1 MRVLAKKIFFFGAK
15 ITRDFFV
22 KTQKYT
28 YEFSHLT
35 IFLWNYRI
43 MNAEDKD
50 DAGSIEEDFY
60 VCFKLIF
67 GAKITRNFSRQN
79 TKVHLQI

>member
-1 MRVLAKKIFFFGAK
+1 MNTEDKDDAGAGKEDFFFGAK

-35 IFLWNYRI
+35 IFL
-43 MNAEDKD
+43 
-50 DAGSIEEDFY
+50 
-60 VCFKLIF
+60 
-67 GAKITRNFSRQN
+67 
-79 TKVHLQI
+79 